1 MYNKKETKEVF
12 KKPNVYTASRNSL
25 NYQFWQYIETN
36 NDKQATTTEN
46 GQKHIWYIIWNLT
59 PQLADKNKQLKAK
72 RTVTEKF
79 V

>member
-46 GQKHIWYIIWNLT
+46 GQKYII
-59 PQLADKNKQLKAK
+59 
-72 RTVTEKF
+72 
-79 V
+79 